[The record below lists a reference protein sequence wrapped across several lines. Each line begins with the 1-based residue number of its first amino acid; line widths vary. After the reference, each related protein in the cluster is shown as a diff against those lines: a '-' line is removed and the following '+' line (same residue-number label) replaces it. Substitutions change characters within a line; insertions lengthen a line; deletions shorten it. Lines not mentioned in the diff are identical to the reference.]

1 LVSTLDFCLAFVIL
15 ATLSAV
21 TGLLL
26 TAVRPTFRFLLSRE
40 IEPTSDW
47 LNRYDFSRYSAL
59 AGLLHPR
66 DFEFLRTQPGYTPEL
81 SARLRA
87 DRLKIA
93 ECYLSQLERDVRLLL
108 NFANHALVV
117 SGEDRDGLSAF
128 LLKQELSFAAKL
140 AFLRAEIGL
149 MKLGLLHQV
158 SFDGLL
164 ESLRPLVLQ
173 SRVLALPS

>member
-1 LVSTLDFCLAFVIL
+1 MVSALDFCLALVMI
-15 ATLSAV
+15 AMLSVVTAV
-21 TGLLL
+21 LL
-26 TAVRPTFRFLLSRE
+26 TAVRPTCKFLLSRE

-59 AGLLHPR
+59 ASLLQPQ

-81 SARLRA
+81 SARLKA

-108 NFANHALVV
+108 NFANHALAL

-128 LLKQELSFAAKL
+128 LLKQEVSFAANL
-140 AFLRAEIGL
+140 TLLRAEIAL
-149 MKLGLLHQV
+149 MKLGLLHQI